1 MDRRDEVIGAALYV
15 EYPPPA
21 VPYELPRD
29 PSTARRERTTRWV
42 GFGFATLLVTLVA
55 YFGYVGY
62 EGSRQLTDPPSRTDD
77 CRTPADLGWAYQAI
91 NYDPAGDATT
101 VSPDAPVDCSAARAK
116 AGDAVT
122 SPGGVRLAGWYVPA
136 GNGDPAAPTIVLA
149 HGWGSSKSD
158 MLDRAALLHD
168 RYDLVLFDFRN
179 HGQSDLAPTT
189 QGVREATDLR
199 AILDWLV
206 TASGEERIGVLGV
219 SMGGAS
225 ALAEGVRDERVDAF
239 AIEST
244 HATIGDAAEARIARA
259 GYPLALPGSWAVL
272 LGTLLRTGQDIS
284 SVDPLAI
291 IDDLDGRP
299 VLLVAGGRD
308 DSMGA
313 DDPQRLEA
321 AAREAG
327 TPVELHVCAA
337 AGHAEAPDVCPQD
350 YAAWVVG
357 FFDRAFTPPG

>member
-1 MDRRDEVIGAALYV
+1 MDRREEVIGAALYV
-15 EYPPPA
+15 EYPRPA

-29 PSTARRERTTRWV
+29 PSTARRERISRWI
-42 GFGFATLLVTLVA
+42 GFAFAAALVVLVA

-62 EGSRQLTDPPSRTDD
+62 EGSRQLTDPPNRTGD

-91 NYDPAGDATT
+91 NYDATGDATM
-101 VSPDAPVDCSAARAK
+101 VSPDAPADCDAARAE
-116 AGDAVT
+116 AGDQVKA
-122 SPGGVRLAGWYVPA
+122 PDGIRLAGWYVPA
-136 GNGDPAAPTIVLA
+136 ANGDASAPTIVLA

-158 MLDRAALLHD
+158 MLDRAAPLHD

-179 HGQSDLAPTT
+179 HGQSDPATTT
-189 QGVREATDLR
+189 QGVAEASDLR
-199 AILDWLV
+199 AIIDWLV

-225 ALAEGVRDERVDAF
+225 ALAEGARDDRVDAF

-272 LGTLLRTGQDIS
+272 LGSLLRTGQDIS
-284 SVDPLAI
+284 SVDPLVTITA
-291 IDDLDGRP
+291 LDERP
-299 VLLVAGGRD
+299 VLVVAGGRD

-321 AAREAG
+321 AARGAG
-327 TPVELHVCAA
+327 SPVELHVCEA
-337 AGHAEAPDVCPQD
+337 AGHAESAGACPQD

-357 FFDRAFTPPG
+357 FFDRVFPPSG